1 MSLTPSLTSVID
13 GDGCAQAISHAAGP
27 FLHKKPRRATPC
39 RLPHFAQFWLL
50 SKTPDRYC
58 SDRRSIEGF
67 VDRTVGKLISRLP
80 GVARRGFLC
89 RNGRIACIGVVPR
102 RVRSGPG
109 SVRIGFLAG
118 AAGRKR
124 RTSFSSAVSRSMFHA
139 KHAYVFTCSPRITLV
154 VATILYKDS
163 LKSLH

>member
-1 MSLTPSLTSVID
+1 MSLTPSLTPAID
-13 GDGCAQAISHAAGP
+13 GDGCAQAILYAAGP

-50 SKTPDRYC
+50 WKTPDRYC
-58 SDRRSIEGF
+58 SDLRSIEGF
-67 VDRTVGKLISRLP
+67 VGRTVGKLISRLP

-89 RNGRIACIGVVPR
+89 RNGRIVCIAVPC
-102 RVRSGPG
+102 SAPGPG

-124 RTSFSSAVSRSMFHA
+124 RTSFFPVASRSMFHV

>member
-1 MSLTPSLTSVID
+1 MSLTPAID
-13 GDGCAQAISHAAGP
+13 GDGCAQAILYAAGP
-27 FLHKKPRRATPC
+27 FLHKKTRRATPGSLEMSFPTV
-39 RLPHFAQFWLL
+39 LPTKPSILL
-50 SKTPDRYC
+50 
-58 SDRRSIEGF
+58 RSLQYRSGVF
-67 VDRTVGKLISRLP
+67 QSNQNCAKCGNRQ

-89 RNGRIACIGVVPR
+89 RNGRIVCIAVPC
-102 RVRSGPG
+102 SAPGPG
-109 SVRIGFLAG
+109 SVCIGFLAG

-124 RTSFSSAVSRSMFHA
+124 RASFSPVASRSMFHV

>member
-1 MSLTPSLTSVID
+1 MSLKPSLTSVID
-13 GDGCAQAISHAAGP
+13 GDGCAQAISHAAEP
-27 FLHKKPRRATPC
+27 FLHKKPRRATPGS
-39 RLPHFAQFWLL
+39 LEKSFPTVLSTKPSILL
-50 SKTPDRYC
+50 
-58 SDRRSIEGF
+58 RSLQYRSGVF
-67 VDRTVGKLISRLP
+67 QSNQNCAKCGNRQ
-80 GVARRGFLC
+80 GVARRVFLC
-89 RNGRIACIGVVPR
+89 RNGPAACIGVVPC
-102 RVRSGPG
+102 SAPGPG

-124 RTSFSSAVSRSMFHA
+124 RTSFFPVASRSMFHV

>member
-1 MSLTPSLTSVID
+1 MSLTPSLTPAID
-13 GDGCAQAISHAAGP
+13 GDGCAQAISHAAEP

-39 RLPHFAQFWLL
+39 RLPYFAQFWLL

-67 VDRTVGKLISRLP
+67 VDRTVGKLFSRLP
-80 GVARRGFLC
+80 GVARRVFLC
-89 RNGRIACIGVVPR
+89 RNGPAACIGVVPC
-102 RVRSGPG
+102 SAPGPG

-124 RTSFSSAVSRSMFHA
+124 RTSFFPVASRSMFHV

>member
-1 MSLTPSLTSVID
+1 MSLTPSLTPAID
-13 GDGCAQAISHAAGP
+13 GDGCAQAISHAAEP

-39 RLPHFAQFWLL
+39 RLPYFAQFWLL
-50 SKTPDRYC
+50 SKMPDRYC
-58 SDRRSIEGF
+58 SDLRSIEGF
-67 VDRTVGKLISRLP
+67 VGRTVGKLFSRLP

-89 RNGRIACIGVVPR
+89 RNGRIVCIGVVPC
-102 RVRSGPG
+102 SAPGPG
-109 SVRIGFLAG
+109 SVCIGFLAG

-124 RTSFSSAVSRSMFHA
+124 RASFSPVASRSMFHA